1 MDALPVAEQEMLMD
15 TIIGGTE
22 ICNPRELAHHILEQ
36 ILEWSGE
43 APLDDM
49 TVLVVGIWSLEK

>member
-1 MDALPVAEQEMLMD
+1 M
-15 TIIGGTE
+15 
-22 ICNPRELAHHILEQ
+22 AHYILEQ
-36 ILEWSGE
+36 VLEWSGE